1 MDGPVNAWWPWKPQ
15 DRRCSYAVIGVGRFG
30 GAVCSELLRAGAEV
44 LAIDSSQR
52 AIDDLRQLDLALEAR
67 VVDCTD
73 EEALRASGAL
83 DVDTVVVAIREPLE
97 ASITATLIVK
107 DSQGSRVRQVIA
119 RATSDL
125 HEKMLQRVGAD
136 RVVFPSRMQGQRLG
150 RELVR
155 PNLLERLRLDD
166 RNSIEEITVPCS
178 FVGRSLRDLNL
189 RRTCS
194 VTVLAAGPANRLTF
208 NPPASFTL
216 AAGELLV
223 VMGSCDAL
231 EALPSG

>member
-1 MDGPVNAWWPWKPQ
+1 MSQWWPWRPD
-15 DRRCSYAVIGVGRFG
+15 DRPGTFAVIGIGRFG
-30 GAVCSELLRAGAEV
+30 GAVCEELLKAGAEV
-44 LAIDSSQR
+44 LAIDANQR
-52 AIDDLRQLDLALEAR
+52 AIDELRQLDPSLEAR

-83 DVDTVVVAIREPLE
+83 DVDTVVVAISEPLE

-107 DSQGSRVRQVIA
+107 DGQGSRVRQVIA
-119 RATSDL
+119 RATSTL

-136 RVVFPSRMQGQRLG
+136 RVVFPSRMQGARLG

-166 RNSIEEITVPCS
+166 SNGIEEITVPPS

-189 RRTCS
+189 RRHFQ
-194 VTVLAAGPANRLTF
+194 VTVLAAGQVNHLTF
-208 NPPASFTL
+208 NPPASTVL
-216 AAGELLV
+216 GASELLV
-223 VMGSCDAL
+223 VMGSWKAL
-231 EALPSG
+231 EALPAD

>member
-1 MDGPVNAWWPWKPQ
+1 MSQWWPWRPD
-15 DRRCSYAVIGVGRFG
+15 DRPGTFAVIGIGRFG
-30 GAVCSELLRAGAEV
+30 GAVCEELLKAGAEV
-44 LAIDSSQR
+44 LAIDANQR
-52 AIDDLRQLDLALEAR
+52 AIDELRQLDPSLEAR

-83 DVDTVVVAIREPLE
+83 DVDTVVVAISEPLE

-107 DSQGSRVRQVIA
+107 DGQGSRVRQVIA
-119 RATSDL
+119 RATSTL

-136 RVVFPSRMQGQRLG
+136 RVVFPSRMQGARLG

-166 RNSIEEITVPCS
+166 SNGIEEITVPPS

-189 RRTCS
+189 RRHFQ
-194 VTVLAAGPANRLTF
+194 VTVLAAGPVNQLTF
-208 NPPASFTL
+208 NPPASTVL
-216 AAGELLV
+216 GAGELLV
-223 VMGSCDAL
+223 VMGSWKAL
-231 EALPSG
+231 EALPAD

>member
-1 MDGPVNAWWPWKPQ
+1 MTQWWPWRP
-15 DRRCSYAVIGVGRFG
+15 DVRPGSFAVIGIGRFG
-30 GAVCSELLRAGAEV
+30 GAVCEELINSGAEV
-44 LAIDSSQR
+44 LAIDATQR
-52 AIDDLRQLDLALEAR
+52 AIDELRQLCPGLEAR

-83 DVDTVVVAIREPLE
+83 DVDTVVVAIKEPLE
-97 ASITATLIVK
+97 VSITATLIVK
-107 DSQGSRVRQVIA
+107 DGRDSKVRQVIA
-119 RATSDL
+119 RATSTL
-125 HEKMLQRVGAD
+125 HERMLQRVGAD
-136 RVVFPSRMQGQRLG
+136 RVVFPSRMQGTRLG

-166 RNSIEEITVPCS
+166 TNGIEEITVPLA

-189 RRTCS
+189 RRNHQ
-194 VTVLAAGPANRLTF
+194 VTVLAAGPPNQLRF
-208 NPPASFTL
+208 NPPASTVL

-223 VMGSCDAL
+223 VMGSTKAL

>member
-1 MDGPVNAWWPWKPQ
+1 MAQWWPWRPD
-15 DRRCSYAVIGVGRFG
+15 DRPGTFAVIGIGRFG
-30 GAVCSELLRAGAEV
+30 GAVCEELLKAGAEV
-44 LAIDSSQR
+44 LAIDANQR
-52 AIDDLRQLDLALEAR
+52 AIDELRQLDPSLEAR

-83 DVDTVVVAIREPLE
+83 DVDTVVVAISEPLE

-107 DSQGSRVRQVIA
+107 DGRDSRVRQVIA
-119 RATSDL
+119 RATSTL

-136 RVVFPSRMQGQRLG
+136 RVVFPSRMQGARLG

-166 RNSIEEITVPCS
+166 SNGIEEITVPPS

-189 RRTCS
+189 RRHFK
-194 VTVLAAGPANRLTF
+194 VTVLAAGQVNQLTF
-208 NPPASFTL
+208 NPPASTVL
-216 AAGELLV
+216 GAGELLV
-223 VMGSCDAL
+223 VMGSWKAL
-231 EALPSG
+231 EALPAD

>member
-1 MDGPVNAWWPWKPQ
+1 MEGVATAWWPWHSREKLG
-15 DRRCSYAVIGVGRFG
+15 SYAVIGIGRFG
-30 GAVCSELLRAGAEV
+30 GAVCLELLRAGAEV

-52 AIDDLRQLDLALEAR
+52 AIDGIRQLDPSLEAR
-67 VVDCTD
+67 VLDCSD
-73 EEALRASGAL
+73 DEALRASGAL
-83 DVDTVVVAIREPLE
+83 DVDTVVVAIGEPLE

-107 DSQGSRVRQVIA
+107 DSSGSRVRQVIA
-119 RATSDL
+119 RATSEL
-125 HEKMLQRVGAD
+125 HEKMLYRVGAD

-166 RNSIEEITVPCS
+166 RNSIEEITVPAG
-178 FVGRSLRDLNL
+178 FVGSSLRDLKL
-189 RRTCS
+189 RRRCG
-194 VTVLAAGPANRLTF
+194 VTVLAAGPANHLTF
-208 NPPASFTL
+208 NPPASYVL

-231 EALPSG
+231 ESLPPR